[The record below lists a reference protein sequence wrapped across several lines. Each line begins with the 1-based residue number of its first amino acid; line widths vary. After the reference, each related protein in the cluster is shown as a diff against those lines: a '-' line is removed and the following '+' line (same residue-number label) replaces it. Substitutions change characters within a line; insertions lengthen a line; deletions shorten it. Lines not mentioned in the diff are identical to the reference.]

1 MNKMPESPN
10 PQPPLPQLKSN
21 LLTLKAVHDNIKVG
35 YTEYGMYFWII
46 SISVI
51 IGGFFHLAGIAAFIA
66 TIILFYWLGNAHSKL
81 GSAKPA

>member
-1 MNKMPESPN
+1 MADVNTEELKPSTVV
-10 PQPPLPQLKSN
+10 LKSN

-51 IGGFFHLAGIAAFIA
+51 IGGFFHLAGIAAFVV
-66 TIILFYWLGNAHSKL
+66 TIVLFYWLGHAHSKL
-81 GSAKPA
+81 GSSHPN